1 MNLYHKLC
9 FFLLVGISANTL
21 LGQKGTMD
29 RDEYFRRM
37 EVRAL
42 ELSKRMAELA
52 GTEPVQIIQPST
64 EPVYQLDAQKAEVAP
79 PPVPSVQQSYDA
91 LPGPEITKPAKTESV
106 KYEDKIDAPPLILQQ
121 TTEELKG
128 SYFLRPIFVIQAPFD
143 SEVKGLDTLDGEMG
157 SGVGVVVGR
166 RIENWSMSARFGYTH
181 QEFSNPD
188 FKGLGLGIE
197 TSGDV
202 ESLSMTANLGLTVPM
217 TKKLHFEAGLGLGY
231 SSVSHS
237 LHIPGISLDV
247 SKDSGFTYE
256 LSLLLDYSFS
266 DRLSA
271 FLGYRLAGIPEDSD
285 NSNTQFDS
293 VNAHLFEL
301 GLGLNF

>member
-1 MNLYHKLC
+1 MNLKLI
-9 FFLLVGISANTL
+9 FSYFLV
-21 LGQKGTMD
+21 LGSSVQFLFAQQGEVD

-37 EVRAL
+37 EMRAL
-42 ELSKRMAELA
+42 ELSKKMADLT
-52 GTEPVQIIQPST
+52 GTEPVQIIQPRPKPS
-64 EPVYQLDAQKAEVAP
+64 YQLADKPALT
-79 PPVPSVQQSYDA
+79 PSESANPVQQSYDA
-91 LPGPEITKPAKTESV
+91 LPGPRKEGTPASV
-106 KYEDKIDAPPLILQQ
+106 KFEDKVGAPSLLVQQ

-128 SYFLRPIFVIQAPFD
+128 SYFLRPFFIIQSPFD

-188 FKGLGLGIE
+188 FMGLGLGVE

-202 ESLSMTANLGLTVPM
+202 ESLSLTANVGFAVPLTQ
-217 TKKLHFEAGLGLGY
+217 KLHFEAGLGLGY

-256 LSLLLDYSFS
+256 LSLLLGYSFS

-271 FLGYRLAGIPEDSD
+271 FLGYRLAGIPDDSG
-285 NSNTQFDS
+285 NSNARFDS
-293 VNAHLFEL
+293 VNAHLFEM